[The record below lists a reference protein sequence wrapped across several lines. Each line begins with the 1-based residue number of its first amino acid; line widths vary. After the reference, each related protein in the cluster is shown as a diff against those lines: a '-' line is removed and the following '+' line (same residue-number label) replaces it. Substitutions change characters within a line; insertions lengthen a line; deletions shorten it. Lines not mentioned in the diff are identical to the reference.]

1 MMQKV
6 HISIVLDRSRS
17 MEDARCDAVGIV
29 NGYLRQVRAEPSM
42 QARLSVVTFNTHSI
56 DSIRD
61 REPVE
66 TCLEVGLEEYQPEGG
81 TPLLDAVGYSAALLD
96 CLSAKDER
104 RIMAI
109 MTDGLENASREYTFE
124 KIKSLLHRKQR
135 DDGWLV
141 LYLGAGHDS
150 WTQARQIGIPA
161 HHTADFSVSASND
174 TAHVLHAV
182 GRRFMAMPAGAPR
195 VALTAAE
202 RSRLKGRVM
211 SVSR

>member
-6 HISIVLDRSRS
+6 HISIVLDRSGS

-29 NGYLRQVRAEPSM
+29 NGYLHQVRADNSM
-42 QARLSVVTFNTHSI
+42 RARLSVVTFDTHSI

-66 TCLEVGLEEYQPEGG
+66 SCREIGLEEYLPRGG

-96 CLSAKDER
+96 CLSDKDER

-109 MTDGLENASREYTFE
+109 MTDGQENSSREYTFE
-124 KIKSLLHRKQR
+124 KIKMLLDRKQR
-135 DDGWLV
+135 EDGWLV

-150 WTQARQIGIPA
+150 WSQARQIGIPA
-161 HHTADFSVSASND
+161 DHTADFSVRASDD
-174 TAHVLHAV
+174 TAHVLYSV
-182 GRRFMAMPAGAPR
+182 GRRFMAMPAGRPR
-195 VALTAAE
+195 VPLTSSE
-202 RSRLKGRVM
+202 RSRLRGRAAGVF
-211 SVSR
+211 S